1 MEQSF
6 NRGNSCLNPCIPR
19 SATAADGVR
28 RRTREQ
34 IIVRLESAHCVNAS
48 FRCSPLPSAY
58 NNCKL
63 PHGLISQ
70 RTRTHKMPYYS
81 KNTGRNA
88 EARHVLKENPT
99 IRKQGNRSE
108 QHHLIESLA
117 RGCISQTRSASPR
130 GRTCARPLI
139 SATEKR

>member
-1 MEQSF
+1 MPESPVQSGRVSSAQWQCRVAECPVKSHRVSSAEWQSVPF
-6 NRGNSCLNPCIPR
+6 RVAEFPMQR
-19 SATAADGVR
+19 SRVRSLASLPPPLHAAPVQSGRVSS
-28 RRTREQ
+28 TEYT
-34 IIVRLESAHCVNAS
+34 STHCVNAS

-99 IRKQGNRSE
+99 IRKQG
-108 QHHLIESLA
+108 
-117 RGCISQTRSASPR
+117 
-130 GRTCARPLI
+130 
-139 SATEKR
+139 K